1 MSSKKWRFAVDRG
14 GTFTDVVALA
24 PDGGY
29 HTLKLLSSSPEY
41 KDPSIEG
48 VRRVLGLP
56 AGALL
61 PAGEIEAIR
70 LGTTVATNALLE
82 RKGGPSALVITRG
95 FGDLLE
101 IGSQARPDIFS
112 LDIEK
117 PEPLYSEVIEVT
129 ERIGPD
135 GEVVEAFDRERLTA
149 ELSALKGKGIESVAV
164 VLMHSW
170 KNPAHE
176 LLSEILLKEA
186 GFPDIHLSH
195 RCVNLIKMVTR
206 GRSTMVDAY
215 LSTVLGSY
223 VENIRS
229 EACGIPI
236 EFIESSG
243 GLSDPDGFHGKN
255 AILSG
260 PAGGVI
266 AVGSIT
272 EEARLK
278 GSVGFD
284 MGGTSTD
291 VSRYDGGPGG
301 GMEKVYEGV
310 VAGLELQLDALSI
323 VTVAS
328 GGGSILT
335 FDGERMKVGPESA
348 GARPG
353 PAAYGIGG
361 PLTITDANLLTGRL
375 VPEFFPLTFGPDGDK
390 GLYSGD
396 AARLLDSITGEINT
410 SLGTKFTAPDAAL
423 GFIDIANEKMALA
436 IREVSVSKGY
446 DVRDYALLTFGGAG
460 GQHACAIASL
470 LGMGVVISHPLGGVM
485 SAYGIGLS
493 KPSETLS
500 RTVLTAYDGDDAHRK
515 LTGLFDEMEASV
527 RAEAP
532 PGLDIKREADI
543 RPRGS
548 DSFITV
554 PFTECRATLSS
565 FKESYR
571 LLYGF
576 YPEGAA
582 LEVVNLRLTAV
593 EDKSFFASYVS
604 NDQEENS
611 REPEGIR
618 KIYYAGGEQSAP
630 VYLRANLPTG
640 FEVDGPALIIDPYS
654 TLVVDPGFRA
664 YKGAPPGEEDKNGSG
679 VIYLKSLKG
688 KFFPERGVSH
698 REGQVKIER
707 DSAPDPALLEVMA
720 NLFSSIATEM
730 GHTLANTA
738 FSVNI
743 KERLDFSCAVFDSSG
758 ALVANAPHIP
768 VHLGSMSDTVA
779 AVREEHAD
787 DMRPGDVYLTNNP
800 YRGGSHLPDITV
812 VRPVFSKDGEL
823 IFFTA
828 ARGHH
833 ADIGGVT
840 PGSMPPEATH
850 IDEEGVLID
859 SLLILRDGK
868 LLAGD
873 ITSVLTN
880 HRFPA
885 RNLSERILDIKAQ
898 VAACERGAEYLSS
911 IVERYGLS
919 VVTAYMG
926 HIQANA
932 ESAVKRAL
940 AGFLAGKGSFEST
953 FEDFLDDG
961 TPIKVRI
968 AIDGGPSAPE
978 SLTASVDFT
987 GTGPEHKKDS
997 LNAPLSVVR
1006 SAVLYVLRAII
1017 SEDIPLNSGCMRTVN
1032 IVMPKGTVLSPS
1044 YPAPVSSGNV
1054 ETSQRV
1060 VDALLGALG
1069 VAAASQGTMNNL
1081 LFEVDGE
1088 APYYET
1094 IGGGAGAT
1102 GTSPGASGVQVHM
1115 TNTRITDPEILEVRH
1130 PGVRLKRFSI
1140 RRGSGGAGGE
1150 GGNKGGDGLVRE
1162 LQFLK
1167 PAKVTLVSERRVT
1180 APYGLNGG
1188 VEGERGEDTLKRAS
1202 SGGEVIK
1209 VPNRSFL
1216 ELQKGDI
1223 LTIKTPGG
1231 GGFGNKR

>member
-1 MSSKKWRFAVDRG
+1 MSLKKWRFAVDRG

-24 PDGGY
+24 PDGGFR
-29 HTLKLLSSSPEY
+29 TLKLLSSSPAY

-48 VRRVLGLP
+48 IRRVLGLS
-56 AGALL
+56 AGAPL
-61 PAGEIEAIR
+61 PADRIESIR

-82 RKGGPSALVITRG
+82 RKGGKSALVITRG

-112 LDIEK
+112 LDIVK
-117 PEPLYSEVIEVT
+117 PTPLYSDVVEVS
-129 ERIGPD
+129 ERLSSE
-135 GEVVEAFDRERLTA
+135 GEVVEAFDQKRFLRELDD
-149 ELSALKGKGIESVAV
+149 LKGRGIESVAV
-164 VLMHSW
+164 VFMHSW

-176 LLSEILLKEA
+176 LLAEELLKEV
-186 GFPDIHLSH
+186 GFTDIHLSH
-195 RCVNLIKMVTR
+195 RCVNLIKIVTR

-223 VENIRS
+223 VESIRS
-229 EACGIPI
+229 EAVGIPI

-243 GLSDPDGFHGKN
+243 GLVTPEGFHGKN

-272 EEARLK
+272 EEAELK
-278 GSVGFD
+278 GAVGFD

-291 VSRYDGGPGG
+291 VSRYDGGGG
-301 GMEKVYEGV
+301 GGFERVYDGV

-335 FDGERMKVGPESA
+335 FDGERMRVGPESA

-375 VPEFFPLTFGPDGDK
+375 DPEFFPRSFGTDGDK
-390 GLYSGD
+390 ALSL
-396 AARLLDSITGEINT
+396 AQSARLFDATAGEINEST
-410 SLGTKFTAPDAAL
+410 GSELSALEAAL
-423 GFIDIANEKMALA
+423 GFIGIANEKMALA

-460 GQHACAIASL
+460 GQHACAIALL
-470 LGMGVVISHPLGGVM
+470 LGMELVISHPLGGVM

-493 KPSETLS
+493 KPSEAKS
-500 RTVLTAYDGDDAHRK
+500 RTVLTPYGSREAHRELTVK
-515 LTGLFDEMEASV
+515 LSEMEASF
-527 RAEAP
+527 RCGTQP
-532 PGLDIKREADI
+532 NHQIKREADI
-543 RPRGS
+543 RPKGS

-554 PFTECRATLSS
+554 PFTEYRATLTA
-565 FKESYR
+565 FKDAYKK
-571 LLYGF
+571 LYGF

-593 EDKSFFASYVS
+593 EDKSFFPSYVS
-604 NDQEENS
+604 DAPGETS
-611 REPEGIR
+611 AEPAGER
-618 KIYYAGGEQSAP
+618 RIYYRGGSLVAP
-630 VYLRANLPTG
+630 LYLRANLPSD
-640 FEVDGPALIIDPYS
+640 FKVDGPALIVDPYS

-664 YKGAPPGEEDKNGSG
+664 TMGEPEGVGRGIGASG
-679 VIYLKSLKG
+679 KIYLKKIASIEGVRRPEETEKG
-688 KFFPERGVSH
+688 G
-698 REGQVKIER
+698 R
-707 DSAPDPALLEVMA
+707 DLSPDPALLEVMS

-743 KERLDFSCAVFDSSG
+743 KERLDFSCAVLDSSG

-768 VHLGSMSDTVA
+768 VHLGSISDTVA
-779 AVREEHAD
+779 AVREDNAV
-787 DMRPGDVYLTNNP
+787 DMQPGDVYLTNNP
-800 YRGGSHLPDITV
+800 YRGGSHLPDLTV
-812 VRPVFSKDGEL
+812 VKPVFSEGGEL

-840 PGSMPPEATH
+840 PGSMPPDATH

-859 SLLILRDGK
+859 SLLILRDGE
-868 LLAGD
+868 LLTGE

-885 RNLSERILDIKAQ
+885 RNLNERILDIKAQ
-898 VAACERGAEYLSS
+898 VAACERGCEYLLGV
-911 IVERYGLS
+911 VERYGLS

-940 AGFLAGKGSFEST
+940 AGLLDDKGGFQSG

-961 TPIKVRI
+961 TPIKVSI
-968 AIDGGPSAPE
+968 KIDGGPSPPE
-978 SLTASVDFT
+978 TLKAIVDFT
-987 GTGPEHKKDS
+987 GTGPEHKEDS
-997 LNAPLSVVR
+997 LNAPLSVLR

-1017 SEDIPLNSGCMRTVN
+1017 SDEIPLNSGCMRAVN
-1032 IVMPKGTVLSPS
+1032 IIIPEGTVLSPS

-1081 LFEVDGE
+1081 LFEVEGE

-1094 IGGGAGAT
+1094 IGGGSGAT
-1102 GTSPGASGVQVHM
+1102 RTTPGASGVQVHM

-1130 PGVRLKRFSI
+1130 PGVRLNRFSI
-1140 RRGSGGAGGE
+1140 RSGSGGAGGE
-1150 GGNKGGDGLVRE
+1150 EKRGRSGGDGLVRE
-1162 LQFLK
+1162 LKFLK
-1167 PAKVTLVSERRVT
+1167 PAKVTLVSERRAK
-1180 APYGLNGG
+1180 APYGLFGG
-1188 VEGERGEDTLKRAS
+1188 MDGRRGEDTLTRAA
-1202 SGGEVIK
+1202 GGEVIK
-1209 VPNRSFL
+1209 IPNRSFL
-1216 ELQKGDI
+1216 ELQKDDI

-1231 GGFGNKR
+1231 GGFGDKR